1 MSKVAGFID
10 FSKVK
15 AEQIND
21 KIVRRMISG
30 DQGMLVQWTMKKG
43 AHGGAHK
50 HPHEQIVWM
59 ISGRMDFRIG
69 NEKRMMVAGDTAII
83 RGFPRRRPAAL
94 HEAVSVIPDAAKR
107 RSGIQRGIRN
117 LHLDS
122 GSTSFARV
130 PE

>member
-1 MSKVAGFID
+1 MPKVAGFVD
-10 FSKVK
+10 FSRVK

-30 DQGMLVQWTMKKG
+30 DQGMMVHWTMKKG

-69 NEKRMMVAGDTAII
+69 NEKRSMVAGDTA
-83 RGFPRRRPAAL
+83 
-94 HEAVSVIPDAAKR
+94 VIP
-107 RSGIQRGIRN
+107 SGVEHEGFFPEDTVVI
-117 LHLDS
+117 DF
-122 GSTSFARV
+122 FAPPREDFLAGG
-130 PE
+130 PPPYMKP